1 MCCGQPYT
9 MLGLTLDLVRELKR
23 MLVFYRDE
31 RSSRL
36 LSVARE
42 EPCHEHFRIDGKGVD
57 KNRHLQGGFLQN
69 RKGPR
74 QEDLTATDCPQIVPW
89 TLLSRPV

>member
-42 EPCHEHFRIDGKGVD
+42 EPCHEHFRIDGKG
-57 KNRHLQGGFLQN
+57 G
-69 RKGPR
+69 R
-74 QEDLTATDCPQIVPW
+74 QKPPPAGWIPPE
-89 TLLSRPV
+89 SKRP